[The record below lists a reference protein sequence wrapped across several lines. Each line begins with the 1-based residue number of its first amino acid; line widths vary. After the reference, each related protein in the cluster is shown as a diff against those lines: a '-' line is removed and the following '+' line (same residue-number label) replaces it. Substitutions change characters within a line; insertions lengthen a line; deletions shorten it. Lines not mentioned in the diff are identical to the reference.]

1 MKVAK
6 YYMSADGKRF
16 EVLSVWSPNE
26 EPDTMVRYINR
37 ATGDD
42 YTCRLEAFLSRFTET
57 PD

>member
-16 EVLSVWSPNE
+16 EVLSVWSPDDE
-26 EPDTMVRYINR
+26 SGTMVRYVNN

-57 PD
+57 PN

>member
-1 MKVAK
+1 MKLARF
-6 YYMSADGKRF
+6 YSSPQGRRF
-16 EVLSVWSPNE
+16 EVVAVWGPNE
-26 EPDTMVRYINR
+26 EPDTWVRYVNS